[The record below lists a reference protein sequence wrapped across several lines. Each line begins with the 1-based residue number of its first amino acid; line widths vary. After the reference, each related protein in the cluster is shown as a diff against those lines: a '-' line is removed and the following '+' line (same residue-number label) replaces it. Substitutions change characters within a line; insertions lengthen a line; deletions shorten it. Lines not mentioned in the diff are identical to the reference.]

1 MCIELEILVILYTR
15 NIFAA
20 VKRGYCRKNIDKSAW
35 HEYTVIVS
43 AANGVY
49 CRKNNLMEV

>member
-35 HEYTVIVS
+35 HEYTVIVA

-49 CRKNNLMEV
+49 CRKNNQMEV